1 MTAGQPKRH
10 SPRNHGLWR
19 VCDIS
24 GSRVRIGDGRGR
36 EEDYSRPPG
45 RRSWSPTAGRWG
57 QRVPAHYLAIFDQA
71 HRAWQRHSGRAMSF
85 SDAIGFVAAALV
97 LVTFYQRQM
106 IPLRLAALGSNLAF
120 IVYGLALGLAPVWLL
135 HALLLPVNASRLA
148 EALRA
153 KHSLD
158 ASPR

>member
-1 MTAGQPKRH
+1 MVVVGTRNT
-10 SPRNHGLWR
+10 PRRRALELVPH
-19 VCDIS
+19 
-24 GSRVRIGDGRGR
+24 
-36 EEDYSRPPG
+36 
-45 RRSWSPTAGRWG
+45 RRSVGSSLASAGALFG
-57 QRVPAHYLAIFDQA
+57 DFSIKPIG
-71 HRAWQRHSGRAMSF
+71 AWQRHSGRAMSF
-85 SDAIGFVAAALV
+85 SDAIGFIAAALV

>member
-1 MTAGQPKRH
+1 MVAVGTRIT
-10 SPRNHGLWR
+10 PRQA
-19 VCDIS
+19 
-24 GSRVRIGDGRGR
+24 
-36 EEDYSRPPG
+36 G
-45 RRSWSPTAGRWG
+45 RRSSPLVSAGIWRFSIKPIG
-57 QRVPAHYLAIFDQA
+57 V
-71 HRAWQRHSGRAMSF
+71 WQRHSGRAMSF

>member
-1 MTAGQPKRH
+1 
-10 SPRNHGLWR
+10 
-19 VCDIS
+19 
-24 GSRVRIGDGRGR
+24 
-36 EEDYSRPPG
+36 
-45 RRSWSPTAGRWG
+45 
-57 QRVPAHYLAIFDQA
+57 
-71 HRAWQRHSGRAMSF
+71 MSF
-85 SDAIGFVAAALV
+85 SDAIGFIAAALV

-153 KHSLD
+153 KQPLD

>member
-1 MTAGQPKRH
+1 MVAVGT
-10 SPRNHGLWR
+10 SITPRQA
-19 VCDIS
+19 
-24 GSRVRIGDGRGR
+24 
-36 EEDYSRPPG
+36 G

-57 QRVPAHYLAIFDQA
+57 HRSRVPAHYLAIFDQA

>member
-1 MTAGQPKRH
+1 MAAVGKRITPGHRGAGAGHPPPVGGVSECR
-10 SPRNHGLWR
+10 RTIWR
-19 VCDIS
+19 FSIKP
-24 GSRVRIGDGRGR
+24 IG
-36 EEDYSRPPG
+36 
-45 RRSWSPTAGRWG
+45 
-57 QRVPAHYLAIFDQA
+57 
-71 HRAWQRHSGRAMSF
+71 AWQRYSGRAMSF

-158 ASPR
+158 GSPR